1 MLGNSNYWSK
11 YMIKVCFLLVLIT
24 TVVTSSIIGTNF
36 QAYGVRAIW
45 RHYENMQDF
54 VDDIKNRDKNDNNMD
69 WDKFRDSA
77 IFKDADE
84 DVRDCITLANKVGQK
99 LGDYEV
105 VRCFENANYLKD
117 KYSSDEESQSQG
129 NVSQQQQDENQS
141 QSQGNVSQ
149 QQQDENQSQSQGNVS
164 QQQQD
169 ENQSQGNVSQ
179 QQQDENQSQSQ
190 GNVSQQQQDENQSQ
204 SQGNVSQQQQDE
216 NQSQGN
222 VSQTQKS
229 ASSNKSSA
237 TCDSSYPDVCITTY
251 SAMLT
256 CLDIPYRNFKVLAPD
271 PHGLDSDGDG
281 IGCEG

>member
-1 MLGNSNYWSK
+1 
-11 YMIKVCFLLVLIT
+11 
-24 TVVTSSIIGTNF
+24 VVTSSIIGTNF

-117 KYSSDEESQSQG
+117 KYSGDEESKTQGNVSQQAQDENQNQSQSQG
-129 NVSQQQQDENQS
+129 NVSQQAQDENQNQSQSQGNVSQQAQDENQS

-149 QQQDENQSQSQGNVS
+149 QAQDENQS
-164 QQQQD
+164 
-169 ENQSQGNVSQ
+169 
-179 QQQDENQSQSQ
+179 
-190 GNVSQQQQDENQSQ
+190 
-204 SQGNVSQQQQDE
+204 
-216 NQSQGN
+216 QSQGN

-229 ASSNKSSA
+229 ASSNNLSA
-237 TCDSSYPDVCITTY
+237 TCDSSYPDVCITTS

-256 CLDIPYRNFKVLAPD
+256 CLDIPYRNFKVLTPD

>member
-1 MLGNSNYWSK
+1 MLGNSSYWSK

-117 KYSSDEESQSQG
+117 KYSGGKESKTQGNVSQRQQDENQSQSQSQG
-129 NVSQQQQDENQS
+129 NVSQRQQDENQSQSQSQGNVSQRQQDENQSQSQSQGNVSEQQQDENQS

-149 QQQDENQSQSQGNVS
+149 
-164 QQQQD
+164 
-169 ENQSQGNVSQ
+169 
-179 QQQDENQSQSQ
+179 
-190 GNVSQQQQDENQSQ
+190 
-204 SQGNVSQQQQDE
+204 
-216 NQSQGN
+216 
-222 VSQTQKS
+222 TQKS
-229 ASSNKSSA
+229 ASSNNSSA

>member
-1 MLGNSNYWSK
+1 MLSNSNYWSK

-77 IFKDADE
+77 IFNDADE

-105 VRCFENANYLKD
+105 VRCFENPNYLKD
-117 KYSSDEESQSQG
+117 KYSGDEESKTEG
-129 NVSQQQQDENQS
+129 NVSQQIQDENQS

-149 QQQDENQSQSQGNVS
+149 QIQDENQSQSQGNVS
-164 QQQQD
+164 QQIQD
-169 ENQSQGNVSQ
+169 ENQS
-179 QQQDENQSQSQ
+179 
-190 GNVSQQQQDENQSQ
+190 
-204 SQGNVSQQQQDE
+204 
-216 NQSQGN
+216 QSQGN

-229 ASSNKSSA
+229 ASSNNSSA

>member
-24 TVVTSSIIGTNF
+24 TLVTSSIIGTNF

-117 KYSSDEESQSQG
+117 KYSGDEENKTQG

-164 QQQQD
+164 L
-169 ENQSQGNVSQ
+169 

-190 GNVSQQQQDENQSQ
+190 GNVSQ
-204 SQGNVSQQQQDE
+204 
-216 NQSQGN
+216 
-222 VSQTQKS
+222 TQKS
-229 ASSNKSSA
+229 ASSNNSSA
-237 TCDSSYPDVCITTY
+237 TCDSSYPDVCITTH
-251 SAMLT
+251 SVMLT

>member
-117 KYSSDEESQSQG
+117 KYSGDEENKTQGNVSQQQQDESQSQSQG

-164 QQQQD
+164 QR
-169 ENQSQGNVSQ
+169 
-179 QQQDENQSQSQ
+179 
-190 GNVSQQQQDENQSQ
+190 
-204 SQGNVSQQQQDE
+204 
-216 NQSQGN
+216 
-222 VSQTQKS
+222 QKS
-229 ASSNKSSA
+229 ASSNNSSA

-256 CLDIPYRNFKVLAPD
+256 CLDIPYRNFEVLAPD

>member
-1 MLGNSNYWSK
+1 
-11 YMIKVCFLLVLIT
+11 MIKVCFLLVLIT

-77 IFKDADE
+77 IFNDADE

-105 VRCFENANYLKD
+105 VRCFENPNYLKD
-117 KYSSDEESQSQG
+117 KYSGDEESKTEG
-129 NVSQQQQDENQS
+129 NVSQQIQDENQS

-149 QQQDENQSQSQGNVS
+149 QIQDENQS
-164 QQQQD
+164 
-169 ENQSQGNVSQ
+169 
-179 QQQDENQSQSQ
+179 
-190 GNVSQQQQDENQSQ
+190 
-204 SQGNVSQQQQDE
+204 
-216 NQSQGN
+216 QSQGN

-229 ASSNKSSA
+229 ASSNNSSA
-237 TCDSSYPDVCITTY
+237 ICDSSYPDVCITTY

>member
-45 RHYENMQDF
+45 RHYENMQAF

-117 KYSSDEESQSQG
+117 KYSGGEESKTQG

-164 QQQQD
+164 Q
-169 ENQSQGNVSQ
+169 
-179 QQQDENQSQSQ
+179 
-190 GNVSQQQQDENQSQ
+190 
-204 SQGNVSQQQQDE
+204 
-216 NQSQGN
+216 
-222 VSQTQKS
+222 TQKS
-229 ASSNKSSA
+229 ASSNNSSA
-237 TCDSSYPDVCITTY
+237 TCDSSYPDVCITTS

>member
-117 KYSSDEESQSQG
+117 KYSGDEENKTQGNVSQQQQDESQSQSQGNVSQQQQDENQSQSQGNVSQQDESQSQG

-169 ENQSQGNVSQ
+169 ENQSQ
-179 QQQDENQSQSQ
+179 SQ
-190 GNVSQQQQDENQSQ
+190 GNVSQR
-204 SQGNVSQQQQDE
+204 
-216 NQSQGN
+216 
-222 VSQTQKS
+222 QKS
-229 ASSNKSSA
+229 ASSNNSSA

-256 CLDIPYRNFKVLAPD
+256 CLDIPYRNFEVLAPD

>member
-164 QQQQD
+164 Q
-169 ENQSQGNVSQ
+169 
-179 QQQDENQSQSQ
+179 
-190 GNVSQQQQDENQSQ
+190 
-204 SQGNVSQQQQDE
+204 
-216 NQSQGN
+216 
-222 VSQTQKS
+222 TQKS

>member
-1 MLGNSNYWSK
+1 MLGNSSYWSK

-117 KYSSDEESQSQG
+117 KYSGGEESKTQGNVSLQQQDENQSQSQG
-129 NVSQQQQDENQS
+129 NVSLQQQDENQSQSQGNVSLQQQDENQS

-149 QQQDENQSQSQGNVS
+149 
-164 QQQQD
+164 
-169 ENQSQGNVSQ
+169 
-179 QQQDENQSQSQ
+179 
-190 GNVSQQQQDENQSQ
+190 
-204 SQGNVSQQQQDE
+204 
-216 NQSQGN
+216 
-222 VSQTQKS
+222 TQKS
-229 ASSNKSSA
+229 ASSSNSSA
-237 TCDSSYPDVCITTY
+237 TCDSSYPDVCITTS

>member
-1 MLGNSNYWSK
+1 
-11 YMIKVCFLLVLIT
+11 MIKVCFLLVLIT

-149 QQQDENQSQSQGNVS
+149 R
-164 QQQQD
+164 
-169 ENQSQGNVSQ
+169 
-179 QQQDENQSQSQ
+179 
-190 GNVSQQQQDENQSQ
+190 
-204 SQGNVSQQQQDE
+204 
-216 NQSQGN
+216 
-222 VSQTQKS
+222 QKS
-229 ASSNKSSA
+229 ESSNNSSA

-256 CLDIPYRNFKVLAPD
+256 CLDIPYRNFEVLAPD

>member
-1 MLGNSNYWSK
+1 MLEYE

-149 QQQDENQSQSQGNVS
+149 
-164 QQQQD
+164 
-169 ENQSQGNVSQ
+169 
-179 QQQDENQSQSQ
+179 
-190 GNVSQQQQDENQSQ
+190 
-204 SQGNVSQQQQDE
+204 
-216 NQSQGN
+216 
-222 VSQTQKS
+222 TQKS

>member
-1 MLGNSNYWSK
+1 M
-11 YMIKVCFLLVLIT
+11 
-24 TVVTSSIIGTNF
+24 TSSIIGTNF

-45 RHYENMQDF
+45 RHYENMQAF

-117 KYSSDEESQSQG
+117 KYSGGEESKTQGNVSLQQQDENQSQSQG
-129 NVSQQQQDENQS
+129 NVSLQQQDENQS

-149 QQQDENQSQSQGNVS
+149 
-164 QQQQD
+164 
-169 ENQSQGNVSQ
+169 
-179 QQQDENQSQSQ
+179 
-190 GNVSQQQQDENQSQ
+190 
-204 SQGNVSQQQQDE
+204 
-216 NQSQGN
+216 
-222 VSQTQKS
+222 TQKS
-229 ASSNKSSA
+229 ASSNNSSA
-237 TCDSSYPDVCITTY
+237 TCDSSYPDVCITTS

-256 CLDIPYRNFKVLAPD
+256 CLDMPYRNFKVLAPD

>member
-84 DVRDCITLANKVGQK
+84 DVRDCMTLANKVGQK

-117 KYSSDEESQSQG
+117 KYSGGEESKTQGNVSQQQQDENQSQSKTQG

-141 QSQGNVSQ
+141 QSQGIVSL

-164 QQQQD
+164 Q
-169 ENQSQGNVSQ
+169 
-179 QQQDENQSQSQ
+179 
-190 GNVSQQQQDENQSQ
+190 
-204 SQGNVSQQQQDE
+204 
-216 NQSQGN
+216 
-222 VSQTQKS
+222 TQKS
-229 ASSNKSSA
+229 ASSNNSSA
-237 TCDSSYPDVCITTY
+237 TCDSSYPDVCITTS

>member
-117 KYSSDEESQSQG
+117 KYSGDEESKTQG
-129 NVSQQQQDENQS
+129 NVSQQAQDENQNQS

-149 QQQDENQSQSQGNVS
+149 QAQDENQS
-164 QQQQD
+164 
-169 ENQSQGNVSQ
+169 
-179 QQQDENQSQSQ
+179 
-190 GNVSQQQQDENQSQ
+190 
-204 SQGNVSQQQQDE
+204 
-216 NQSQGN
+216 QSQGN

-229 ASSNKSSA
+229 ASSNNLSA
-237 TCDSSYPDVCITTY
+237 TCDSSYPDVCITTS

-256 CLDIPYRNFKVLAPD
+256 CLDIPYRNFKVLTPD

>member
-117 KYSSDEESQSQG
+117 KYSGDEENKTQGNVSQQQQDENKSKSQG
-129 NVSQQQQDENQS
+129 NVSQQQQDENQSQS

-164 QQQQD
+164 Q
-169 ENQSQGNVSQ
+169 
-179 QQQDENQSQSQ
+179 
-190 GNVSQQQQDENQSQ
+190 
-204 SQGNVSQQQQDE
+204 
-216 NQSQGN
+216 
-222 VSQTQKS
+222 TQKS
-229 ASSNKSSA
+229 ASSNNLSA
-237 TCDSSYPDVCITTY
+237 TCDSSYPDVCITTS

-256 CLDIPYRNFKVLAPD
+256 CLDIPYRNFKVLTPD

>member
-24 TVVTSSIIGTNF
+24 TLVTSSIIGTNF

-117 KYSSDEESQSQG
+117 KYSGDEENKTQG

-164 QQQQD
+164 Q
-169 ENQSQGNVSQ
+169 
-179 QQQDENQSQSQ
+179 
-190 GNVSQQQQDENQSQ
+190 
-204 SQGNVSQQQQDE
+204 
-216 NQSQGN
+216 
-222 VSQTQKS
+222 TQKS
-229 ASSNKSSA
+229 ASSNNSSA
-237 TCDSSYPDVCITTY
+237 TCDSSYPDVCITTH
-251 SAMLT
+251 SVMLT